1 MEDITQNPALNE
13 FLQKYD
19 KQDWNEVILKLCLI
33 SLGYLNAN
41 NPKPLYSF
49 DELDEVLLN
58 FQNQNNQ
65 IPSPNEI
72 TPPNQ
77 MGNSRINMPS
87 QMVNNQNIPSQNEN
101 EQPYNI
107 SFQRNNQNPL
117 GESNNSNINMR
128 GINNSDINTSTP
140 NNNKVLNPFDN
151 IDNSNINNNI
161 KNYNMNTNINNINN
175 SNINNSSYYNNLN
188 KNNFDYNPKFQ
199 SIDCLSTS
207 NKYTYQNC
215 IPDPCCDPCYNPY
228 CDPCHPCYDPCC
240 CICKPSYCPPSN
252 YKSSFSSNLNNNFS
266 SSMRNNYQSSYNFNT
281 SGLGNSNYSIRKPCS
296 DCN

>member
-19 KQDWNEVILKLCLI
+19 KRDWNEVILKLCLI

-65 IPSPNEI
+65 IPSPNEL

-77 MGNSRINMPS
+77 MGNSRINMTS
-87 QMVNNQNIPSQNEN
+87 QMGNNPNIPSQNEN
-101 EQPYNI
+101 EQPYDI

-140 NNNKVLNPFDN
+140 NKNKIVNPFEN
-151 IDNSNINNNI
+151 NNFNNNNINHNI
-161 KNYNMNTNINNINN
+161 KNYNFNNNIN
-175 SNINNSSYYNNLN
+175 SNINNSPNYNNLN
-188 KNNFDYNPKFQ
+188 KNNLDYNPKFQ

-207 NKYTYQNC
+207 NKYTYQKC

-240 CICKPSYCPPSN
+240 CICKPLYCCPPSK
-252 YKSSFSSNLNNNFS
+252 YKSNFNSNLNNNFS
-266 SSMRNNYQSSYNFNT
+266 TSMKNNYQSSYNFNS

>member
-161 KNYNMNTNINNINN
+161 KNYNIQYNPINPSNN
-175 SNINNSSYYNNLN
+175 NYPDIKYSYYN
-188 KNNFDYNPKFQ
+188 DT
-199 SIDCLSTS
+199 DS
-207 NKYTYQNC
+207 NKYQ
-215 IPDPCCDPCYNPY
+215 
-228 CDPCHPCYDPCC
+228 
-240 CICKPSYCPPSN
+240 KPQFSYIN
-252 YKSSFSSNLNNNFS
+252 SSNASIIQKEIHLKFNFDGNGYTLFINDINKAFIDIIKMLKNQIPYLNMDKCIF
-266 SSMRNNYQSSYNFNT
+266 
-281 SGLGNSNYSIRKPCS
+281 L
-296 DCN
+296 CNDKTININKTIKENHLRDGDIIAIVKFDEDE

>member
-19 KQDWNEVILKLCLI
+19 KRDWNEVILKLCLI

-65 IPSPNEI
+65 IPSPNEL

-77 MGNSRINMPS
+77 MGNSKINVTSEMI
-87 QMVNNQNIPSQNEN
+87 NNPNIPSQNEN
-101 EQPYNI
+101 EQPYDI

-140 NNNKVLNPFDN
+140 NKNKIVNPFEN
-151 IDNSNINNNI
+151 NNFNNNNINHNI
-161 KNYNMNTNINNINN
+161 KNYNFNNNIN
-175 SNINNSSYYNNLN
+175 SNINNSPNYNNLN
-188 KNNFDYNPKFQ
+188 KNKFDYNPKFQ
-199 SIDCLSTS
+199 SIDCLSIS
-207 NKYTYQNC
+207 NKYTYPNC
-215 IPDPCCDPCYNPY
+215 IPDPCCDPCYISC
-228 CDPCHPCYDPCC
+228 CDPCNPCYDPCC
-240 CICKPSYCPPSN
+240 CICKPLYCCPPSK
-252 YKSSFSSNLNNNFS
+252 YKSNFNSNLNNNFS
-266 SSMRNNYQSSYNFNT
+266 SSLNNNYQSSYNFNS